1 MTLPG
6 NGWTGK
12 SRSHSLYDGAK
23 LKQDASVVIFAL
35 HHEVW
40 LLQGHEQSH
49 SICRLQV
56 MAIYGHSVASS
67 GIRWTRRW
75 NKPLSLLSS
84 QSYLLAFCA
93 QVTAW
98 SSKGPLSSF
107 NNTPWCRSASV
118 LFYALEDERAPQAYP
133 RKECP
138 FPYIKSRSAVFSFNP
153 FTPSQTNIVPEQ
165 IAPKGTTLL
174 IAMLLFQCSWWWQ
187 YIYIYNICRSIW
199 VMDKTWYMAKGHP

>member
-6 NGWTGK
+6 TGK

-153 FTPSQTNIVPEQ
+153 FTPSQTNIVPERQ
-165 IAPKGTTLL
+165 KELPFNCHALVSVLMMMTIY
-174 IAMLLFQCSWWWQ
+174 M
-187 YIYIYNICRSIW
+187 YIYII
-199 VMDKTWYMAKGHP
+199 